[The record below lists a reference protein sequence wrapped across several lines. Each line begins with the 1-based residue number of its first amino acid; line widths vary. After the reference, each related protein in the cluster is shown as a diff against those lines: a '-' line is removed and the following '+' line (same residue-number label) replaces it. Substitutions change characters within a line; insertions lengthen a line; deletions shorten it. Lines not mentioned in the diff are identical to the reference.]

1 MACLKKKVCLIFVL
15 LFSFIYI
22 ITNFML
28 STYYIAYYE
37 VKEEYK
43 VEAADVRAYVLKQDK
58 RRAAFYE
65 HFSDRVWGKA
75 ENFHLSINST
85 IGLDTTVD
93 LILALARERGL
104 NP

>member
-1 MACLKKKVCLIFVL
+1 M
-15 LFSFIYI
+15 
-22 ITNFML
+22 
-28 STYYIAYYE
+28 
-37 VKEEYK
+37 
-43 VEAADVRAYVLKQDK
+43 EAPDIRAYVLKQDK
-58 RRAAFYE
+58 NRAAFYE